1 MSEGVVCMSECAGK
15 INYSAYLAVKI
26 HAKNTFER

>member
-1 MSEGVVCMSECAGK
+1 MSEGVVCMSEFDSK

-26 HAKNTFER
+26 YAKKHF